1 MEDAKKRLYE
11 WWHHFSELCDRETND
26 TIVSIYCKLEIY
38 IIRFCLIIQIVRWT
52 CGECGKTYID
62 LLTVE
67 RAIKLTEFLKESALS
82 VQNILNENALN
93 SQQQTIVNLLPPS
106 FTTAQAIQ
114 IAELNGMKERSF
126 LRFLNDNIGTLFRKE
141 KHGEYSKINP

>member
-1 MEDAKKRLYE
+1 M
-11 WWHHFSELCDRETND
+11 
-26 TIVSIYCKLEIY
+26 IVSIYCKLEIY

-82 VQNILNENALN
+82 VQNILNEKCAQQPTTGD
-93 SQQQTIVNLLPPS
+93 SQSAASILYNRPSYTDSRAERNEGTIVS
-106 FTTAQAIQ
+106 
-114 IAELNGMKERSF
+114 
-126 LRFLNDNIGTLFRKE
+126 TL
-141 KHGEYSKINP
+141 SQ